1 MNRPFHLGLTI
12 LEISK
17 IVLHEFWTDYEK
29 LKFGEEAKLYYMDTD
44 IFVVYIKT
52 QDIYSDFAKDIQTRF
67 DTSNCELDSLLNF
80 PLITQKR

>member
-1 MNRPFHLGLTI
+1 MNRPFHLGLSI

-17 IVLHEFWTDYEK
+17 IVLRKFWTDYAK

-52 QDIYSDFAKDIQTRF
+52 
-67 DTSNCELDSLLNF
+67 
-80 PLITQKR
+80 

>member
-1 MNRPFHLGLTI
+1 MNRPFHLGLPI

-67 DTSNCELDSLLNF
+67 DT
-80 PLITQKR
+80 